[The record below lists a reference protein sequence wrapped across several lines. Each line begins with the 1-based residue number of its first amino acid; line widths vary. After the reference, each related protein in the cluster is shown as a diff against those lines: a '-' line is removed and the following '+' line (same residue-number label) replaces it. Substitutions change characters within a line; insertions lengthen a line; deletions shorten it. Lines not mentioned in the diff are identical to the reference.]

1 MEKVENSLLN
11 GLKLDLKLRI
21 LNGSTSLK
29 RMLRL
34 VQQQDA
40 SVTLRCLMTNN
51 NTNLMGL
58 ILLGQSHQHSVSSCM
73 KYTLLFDNVSSC
85 MQHVILLTSHTF
97 ILTKPVSS
105 FKDFYSYGYS
115 LKQERCVF
123 SQCKPELCEKLFQA
137 FIKCFST
144 FLGISK
150 TFMIRSCHYY
160 NYRRSIFHKEV
171 QL

>member
-1 MEKVENSLLN
+1 MEKDENSGLN
-11 GLKLDLKLRI
+11 GLKLDLKLRF

-58 ILLGQSHQHSVSSCM
+58 ILLGQSHQHS
-73 KYTLLFDNVSSC
+73 VSSC